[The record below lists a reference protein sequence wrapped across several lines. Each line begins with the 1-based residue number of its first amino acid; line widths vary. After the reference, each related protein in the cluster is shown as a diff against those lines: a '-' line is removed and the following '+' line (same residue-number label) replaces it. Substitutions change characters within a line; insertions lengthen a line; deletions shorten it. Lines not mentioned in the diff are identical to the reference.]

1 MSATIQIIEPQ
12 EDEADVAP
20 PPATLNATR
29 AHELAGVNEA
39 FDFVEGLLGVGA
51 SSLVYGPSN
60 VGKSFL
66 ILDLAACVAT
76 GRSFRDELEVDQGG
90 VLYLSLEGK
99 SGMQN
104 RLEAL
109 KRRGVLADEPPLF
122 VSFDHVSLTGPS
134 IGPTYGQIVAETCR
148 KIEREQGVSF
158 KLIIVDTL
166 SRAMAGGDE
175 NSGRDMMIAVGE
187 IDLIRGETGAHVM
200 IVHHSGK
207 DETRGARGSSTLRAA
222 VDTEIE
228 LSRPEGSAITTM
240 RVTKQRDFQI
250 GPPMPFSLEVVE
262 LGTDRRGNPINTC
275 VVKHEDEIMAGQPR
289 GRGRPK
295 SSVSKTD
302 LLNLL
307 PQPSTKAWQEAAS
320 HELGVGKTAFYE
332 LRKIIEAS
340 KAAVHGKT
348 DGWKIPQVIF
358 RTDQP

>member
-51 SSLVYGPSN
+51 SSLIYGPSN
-60 VGKSFL
+60 VTKTFL
-66 ILDLAACVAT
+66 VLDLVACVAT
-76 GRSFRDELEVDQGG
+76 GRPFRDELEVDQGA
-90 VLYLSLEGK
+90 VLFLALEGRG
-99 SGMQN
+99 GMVN

-109 KRRGVLADEPPLF
+109 RRRELITAETPLF
-122 VSFDHVSLTGPS
+122 VSFDHVELTSG
-134 IGPTYGQIVAETCR
+134 TYGQRVAETCR
-148 KIEREQGVSF
+148 KIEREEGVSF
-158 KLIIVDTL
+158 KLIVIDTL
-166 SRAMAGGDE
+166 SRAMGGGDE

-228 LSRPEGSAITTM
+228 LSRPEGSLIATA
-240 RVTKQRDFQI
+240 RVTKQRDFTI

-262 LGTDRRGNPINTC
+262 LGADRRGNPITSC

-340 KAAVHGKT
+340 KAAVHSKT
-348 DGWKIPQVIF
+348 EGWKIPQVIF

>member
-1 MSATIQIIEPQ
+1 MNSTIQIIQPQ
-12 EDEADVAP
+12 DDEVEVG
-20 PPATLNATR
+20 PPASLSYQR
-29 AHELAGVNEA
+29 AHELAGVNET

-51 SSLVYGPSN
+51 TSLIYGPSN
-60 VGKSFL
+60 VAKTFEV
-66 ILDLAACVAT
+66 LDLCACIAT
-76 GRSFRDELEVDQGG
+76 GRPFRDELEVDQGA
-90 VLYLSLEGK
+90 VLFLALEGRG
-99 SGMQN
+99 GMVN
-104 RLEAL
+104 RIEAL
-109 KRRGVLADEPPLF
+109 RRRELITAETPLF
-122 VSFDHVSLTGPS
+122 VSFDHVELTTG
-134 IGPTYGQIVAETCR
+134 TYGQRVAETCR
-148 KIEREQGVSF
+148 KIEREEGVSF
-158 KLIIVDTL
+158 KLIVIDTL

-200 IVHHSGK
+200 IIHHTGK

-228 LSRPEGSAITTM
+228 LSRPEGSLITTA

-262 LGTDRRGNPINTC
+262 LGVDRRGNPITSC

-295 SSVSKTD
+295 SSANKTD

-307 PQPSTKAWQEAAS
+307 PQPSTTAWQKAAS
-320 HELGVGKTAFYE
+320 DELGVGKTAFYE

-340 KAAVHGKT
+340 KAAVHSKT

-358 RTDQP
+358 RTD

>member
-1 MSATIQIIEPQ
+1 MSPLIKIIEPH
-12 EDEADVAP
+12 DEEVEVT

-66 ILDLAACVAT
+66 ILDLCACVAT
-76 GRSFRDELEVDQGG
+76 GRSFRGELEVDQGG
-90 VLYLSLEGK
+90 VLYLSLEGRH
-99 SGMQN
+99 GTIN
-104 RLEAL
+104 RLEAI
-109 KRRGVLADEPPLF
+109 KRRELIAAETPLF
-122 VSFDHVSLTGPS
+122 VSFDHVSLTSPS

-295 SSVSKTD
+295 SAASVSD
-302 LLNLL
+302 LLTLL
-307 PQPSTKAWQEAAS
+307 PQPSTTAWQKAAS
-320 HELGVGKTAFYE
+320 EELGVGKTAFYE
-332 LRKIIEAS
+332 LRKIIESS
-340 KAAVHGKT
+340 KAAVHSKAE
-348 DGWKIPQVIF
+348 GWKIPQVIF
-358 RTDQP
+358 RTE

>member
-1 MSATIQIIEPQ
+1 MSPTIQIIQPE
-12 EDEADVAP
+12 EDEVTS
-20 PPATLNATR
+20 PATLGYQR

-51 SSLVYGPSN
+51 SSLTYGASN
-60 VGKSFL
+60 VGKSFW
-66 ILDLAACVAT
+66 ILDLAVSVAT
-76 GRSFRDELEVDQGG
+76 GRPFRDELEVDQGG
-90 VLYLSLEGK
+90 VLYLALEGK

-122 VSFDHVSLTGPS
+122 VSHDHVELTTG
-134 IGPTYGQIVAETCR
+134 TYGRSVAETCR
-148 KIEREQGVSF
+148 KIEREEGVSF

-166 SRAMAGGDE
+166 SRAMGGGDE

-200 IVHHSGK
+200 IIHHTGK

-228 LSRPEGSAITTM
+228 LSRPEGSLITTA

-250 GPPMPFSLEVVE
+250 GNPMPFSLEVVE
-262 LGTDRRGNPINTC
+262 LGVDRRGNPITSC

-295 SSVSKTD
+295 SSASKTD

-307 PQPSTKAWQEAAS
+307 PQPSTKAWQMAALD
-320 HELGVGKTAFYE
+320 ELGVGKTAFYE
-332 LRKIIEAS
+332 LRKTIAAS
-340 KAAVHGKT
+340 KAAVHSKSE
-348 DGWKIPQVIF
+348 GWKIPQVIF
-358 RTDQP
+358 RTD

>member
-1 MSATIQIIEPQ
+1 MSPLIKIIEPQ
-12 EDEADVAP
+12 DEEVEVT

-66 ILDLAACVAT
+66 ILDLCACVAT
-76 GRSFRDELEVDQGG
+76 GRSFRGELEVDQGG
-90 VLYLSLEGK
+90 VLYLSLEGRH
-99 SGMQN
+99 GTIN
-104 RLEAL
+104 RLEAI
-109 KRRGVLADEPPLF
+109 KRRELIAAETPLF
-122 VSFDHVSLTGPS
+122 VSFDHVSLTSPS

>member
-1 MSATIQIIEPQ
+1 MNSTIQIIQPE
-12 EDEADVAP
+12 EDEVT
-20 PPATLNATR
+20 PPASLSYQR
-29 AHELAGVNEA
+29 AHELAGVNESL
-39 FDFVEGLLGVGA
+39 DFVEGLLGVGA
-51 SSLVYGPSN
+51 CSLGYGASN
-60 VGKSFL
+60 VRKSFW
-66 ILDLAACVAT
+66 ILDLAVSVAT
-76 GRSFRDELEVDQGG
+76 GRPFRDELEVDQGA
-90 VLYLSLEGK
+90 VLFLALEGRG
-99 SGMQN
+99 GMLN

-109 KRRGVLADEPPLF
+109 RRRELITAETPLF
-122 VSFDHVSLTGPS
+122 VSFDHVELTG
-134 IGPTYGQIVAETCR
+134 GTYGQRVAETCR
-148 KIEREQGVSF
+148 KIEREEGVSF

-187 IDLIRGETGAHVM
+187 IDLIRGETGAHVF

-207 DETRGARGSSTLRAA
+207 DESRGARGSSTLRAA

-228 LSRPEGSAITTM
+228 FSRPEGGLITTA

-262 LGTDRRGNPINTC
+262 LGVDRRGNPITSC

-295 SSVSKTD
+295 SSANKTD

-307 PQPSTKAWQEAAS
+307 PQPSTTAWQKAAS
-320 HELGVGKTAFYE
+320 DELGVGKTAFYE

-340 KAAVHGKT
+340 KAAVHSKT
-348 DGWKIPQVIF
+348 EGWKIPQVIF
-358 RTDQP
+358 RTD

>member
-1 MSATIQIIEPQ
+1 MNSTIQIIQPQ
-12 EDEADVAP
+12 DDEVEVMSS
-20 PPATLNATR
+20 ATLSYQR

-51 SSLVYGPSN
+51 SSLIYGPSN
-60 VGKSFL
+60 VAKTFEV
-66 ILDLAACVAT
+66 LDLCACIAT
-76 GRSFRDELEVDQGG
+76 GRPFRDELEVDQGA
-90 VLYLSLEGK
+90 VLILALEGRG
-99 SGMQN
+99 GMLN

-109 KRRGVLADEPPLF
+109 RRRELITAETPLF
-122 VSFDHVSLTGPS
+122 LSFDHVELTTG
-134 IGPTYGQIVAETCR
+134 TYGQRVAETCR
-148 KIEREQGVSF
+148 KIEREDGVSF
-158 KLIIVDTL
+158 KLIVIDTL

-200 IVHHSGK
+200 IIHHTGK

-228 LSRPEGSAITTM
+228 LSRPEGSLITTA

-262 LGTDRRGNPINTC
+262 LGVDRRGNPITSC

-295 SSVSKTD
+295 SSANKTD

-307 PQPSTKAWQEAAS
+307 PQPSTTAWQKAAS
-320 HELGVGKTAFYE
+320 DELGVGKTAFYE

-340 KAAVHGKT
+340 KAAVHSKT
-348 DGWKIPQVIF
+348 EGWKIPQVIF
-358 RTDQP
+358 RTD